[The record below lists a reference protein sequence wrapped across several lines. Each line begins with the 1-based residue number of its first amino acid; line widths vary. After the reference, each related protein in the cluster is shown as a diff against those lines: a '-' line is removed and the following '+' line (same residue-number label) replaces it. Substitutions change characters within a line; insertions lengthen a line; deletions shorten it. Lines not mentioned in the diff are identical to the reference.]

1 MQRRTKALLLIIF
14 GLLVIIGVIVWLLWP
29 SVQEQINKP
38 QPPTYTEPIPTEP
51 LPSEPVQLPQTTDPA
66 VLESRRLED
75 RLRRFA
81 QDFASRAGT
90 YSNADGFAALRE
102 AGLEATAEV
111 RTYFAS
117 ERTRLTAEHG
127 LRAGSWGQTTRGL
140 ASKITS
146 PTPIRD
152 QQVVTVEVDAQVIT
166 EAGTDNPVTSYR
178 KALLTLRRTGDTW
191 LVSKI
196 EWLES

>member
-29 SVQEQINKP
+29 SVQQQMNKP

-102 AGLEATAEV
+102 AGLEATSEV
-111 RTYFAS
+111 RAYFAS

-152 QQVVTVEVDAQVIT
+152 QQVVTIEVDAQVIT

-178 KALLTLRRTGDTW
+178 KALLTLRRTGDAW

>member
-1 MQRRTKALLLIIF
+1 MQRRTKAILLIVF
-14 GLLVIIGVIVWLLWP
+14 GLFIIIGVIVWLLWP
-29 SVQEQINKP
+29 AVQEQINKP

-102 AGLEATAEV
+102 AGLEATPEV
-111 RTYFAS
+111 RAYFAS
-117 ERTRLTAEHG
+117 ERTRLTAEYG
-127 LRAGSWGQTTRGL
+127 IRAGSWGQTARGL

-152 QQVVTVEVDAQVIT
+152 QQIVTVEVDAQVIT
-166 EAGTDNPVTSYR
+166 EASTDSPVTSYR
-178 KALLTLRRTGDTW
+178 KALLTLRRTGDAW